1 MKSPHN
7 LVLLLLSLLTACA
20 PATLL
25 ATASASFTPSLTLQP
40 SQTRYPSRTPT
51 PSLTP
56 FPTLTISPTSTLQ
69 PPLTEHQWQPERV
82 LISLEFT
89 PGDGGG
95 FAPSYPSFILYAD
108 GNMFKTGFLKIENE
122 YRKQLL
128 FKKLGRKEICQNLNT
143 LDQIGFLDYDPSDY
157 QFIGGYP
164 SVQGGGSVYI
174 RVSAWK
180 PHNNI
185 YHELGIYLNEEM
197 ASSLNENRIDIND
210 QRGFPVISPA
220 LRNAYYFLSEYSAEG
235 FEIYKPD
242 RLAVWIRPLEQDSID
257 YVENNENPKEWARNA
272 PSLASMFAKI
282 DYGNNDASFRYL
294 VLTGRDADVVYHFL
308 NESFGA
314 DYYYELKNNGEKIY
328 YVLSARPVLPYELP
342 LDYTSQIPAPGSVKP
357 DFKLTCYPSDGIL
370 PIPTP
375 SIP

>member
-1 MKSPHN
+1 MRSIIIIF
-7 LVLLLLSLLTACA
+7 LLSILAACA
-20 PATLL
+20 PATPL
-25 ATASASFTPSLTLQP
+25 ATATPSLTPSLTLQP
-40 SQTRYPSRTPT
+40 TRTRYPSRTPT

-89 PGDGGG
+89 PGDGGF

-108 GNMFKTGFLKIENE
+108 GNMFKTGFLQIKNE

-128 FKKLGRKEICQNLNT
+128 FKKLDRKEICQNLNT
-143 LDQIGFLDYDPSDY
+143 LDQIGFLDYNPESYIFTD
-157 QFIGGYP
+157 GGP
-164 SVQGGGSVYI
+164 QIQGAGSASI
-174 RVSAWK
+174 RVNAWK
-180 PHNNI
+180 T
-185 YHELGIYLNEEM
+185 HEGHYYELPLYIGLNFP
-197 ASSLNENRIDIND
+197 ASLASILDLKN

-220 LRNAYYFLSEYSAEG
+220 LRNAYYFLSEYSVEG

-257 YVENNENPKEWARNA
+257 YVENNENTKEWTPKA

-282 DYGNNDASFRYL
+282 DYGDNEFSNHYL
-294 VLTGRDADVVYHFL
+294 VLTGKDADVVYQFL
-308 NESFGA
+308 NKSFGE
-314 DYYYELKNNGEKIY
+314 DYYYELKNSGEKIY

-342 LDYTSQIPAPGSVKP
+342 LDYTSKIPAPGSVKP

-370 PIPTP
+370 PISTP